1 MRLGVGRGFAQNH
14 PTGEEQSKRILL
26 TLSPG
31 GLGKPWGGGFGA
43 TGRGG
48 GPNDKDVLGQWRRRT
63 GWGPGPGVGRTSGD
77 TRPILPGAHHSDY
90 LTGPS
95 KQGCK
100 VSKAEVILSECS
112 QGNRGP

>member
-48 GPNDKDVLGQWRRRT
+48 GVQMTKMFWASGEGGRGGGQVPGSGGPLGTLGQSFLGLT
-63 GWGPGPGVGRTSGD
+63 TPITSLA
-77 TRPILPGAHHSDY
+77 P
-90 LTGPS
+90 
-95 KQGCK
+95 Q
-100 VSKAEVILSECS
+100 SKAV
-112 QGNRGP
+112 R